1 MNALVLQQDF
11 GFASPSLLGRVRGRR
26 VTPLADF
33 TQVTDILPSHHGLL
47 TAEHRSPG
55 INHVSTTVP
64 VPGARAVLLIYSTSA
79 CSGNAQGTP
88 EMGAGGR
95 RPPPRPGCEPSS
107 DYSESA
113 TEQFLKSRHSPR
125 CGHKSAVGR
134 TQGLA
139 ESKISD
145 PNAGGCYE
153 APPSRPGTFTWP
165 PPDPRG
171 VWKKKAGGKAVL
183 QEGVF
188 SG

>member
-1 MNALVLQQDF
+1 M
-11 GFASPSLLGRVRGRR
+11 
-26 VTPLADF
+26 TPLADF

-47 TAEHRSPG
+47 TAEHHSPG
-55 INHVSTTVP
+55 INHVSTTLP